1 MTMRALALSALAGL
15 LINLGGCASTE
26 EKKDPDRVSSIP
38 WNKPER
44 WEGSGPFGSMMPGA
58 GNN

>member
-1 MTMRALALSALAGL
+1 MRALVLSALLGL
-15 LINLGGCASTE
+15 FISLSGCASTE
-26 EKKDPDRVSSIP
+26 GKKDPDHVSTIP

-58 GNN
+58 GNY

>member
-1 MTMRALALSALAGL
+1 MRAFALIALLGL
-15 LINLGGCASTE
+15 LLGLGGCASTD
-26 EKKDPDRVSSIP
+26 EKKDSDRVTTIP

>member
-1 MTMRALALSALAGL
+1 MRTLVLFALFGF
-15 LINLGGCASTE
+15 LISLGGCASTE
-26 EKKDPDRVSSIP
+26 EKKDPNQVTSIP

>member
-1 MTMRALALSALAGL
+1 MRTVAFAVLLGL
-15 LINLGGCASTE
+15 LISLGGCASTE
-26 EKKDPDRVSSIP
+26 PKKDPDNVTTIP

-58 GNN
+58 GN

>member
-1 MTMRALALSALAGL
+1 MRALVLFALLGL
-15 LINLGGCASTE
+15 LISLGGCASTE
-26 EKKDPDRVSSIP
+26 PKKDPDNVTTIP

-58 GNN
+58 GN